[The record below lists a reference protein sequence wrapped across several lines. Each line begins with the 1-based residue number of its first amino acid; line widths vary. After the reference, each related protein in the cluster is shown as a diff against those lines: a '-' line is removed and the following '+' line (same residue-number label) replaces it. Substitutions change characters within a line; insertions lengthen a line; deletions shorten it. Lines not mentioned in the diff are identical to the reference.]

1 MIRTLRRKFIAIAML
16 SLLGTLTVLCGAIA
30 AGNAYITAD
39 RADRAIDLLYQN
51 SGEFPSPPE
60 ARPDPSGAPE
70 FQVTPETPFET
81 RYFIVE
87 LTDRREVQTVD
98 TDHIAALDRQTV
110 VECVNDILA
119 DGGSRGYVEY
129 YRFGVFED
137 QGGGSTVIVL
147 DCFLQLQSA
156 YNMLRVTLL
165 VALACA
171 GIVFLLLAFF
181 SRRAIRPFAENLER
195 QRQFVTDAS
204 HELKTPLAILSAD
217 LGMLEEALPED
228 RWLRSAQG
236 QVTPPGQAHPQSGGA
251 GPDGGS
257 GQTRDCDGLLPQRR
271 GGGRRRGVHP
281 PGGGR
286 REGVDPGDHPR
297 RGGGGRAGRPV
308 PPALHPAGQR
318 GEVLATPGGT
328 IVLSLSRRGRS
339 ACLLVSNPC
348 EDLDP
353 RQLPRYFDRFYR
365 ADSSR
370 ARSTGG
376 YGIGLSTAK
385 AIVARHR
392 GRITVRYE
400 GRRHHLPRDAAPG
413 GETMSAVHGRRERE
427 NSGGRLLPPLFRP
440 LRETAGPICSEGVTV
455 FGDPAEKSKISVG
468 FSFPF

>member
-60 ARPDPSGAPE
+60 ARPDPSGAPA

-236 QVTPPGQAHPQSGGA
+236 QVTRLDKLIRNLVELARTEEAVKHETVTAFSLSDAAEAGAEAFTPLAEAAGKALIPEITPG
-251 GPDGGS
+251 
-257 GQTRDCDGLLPQRR
+257 
-271 GGGRRRGVHP
+271 VEV
-281 PGGGR
+281 
-286 REGVDPGDHPR
+286 EGVQDDLFRLLSILLDNGVKYCD
-297 RGGGGRAGRPV
+297 
-308 PPALHPAGQR
+308 
-318 GEVLATPGGT
+318 PGGT

-400 GRRHHLPRDAAPG
+400 GGVITFLVTLPLAAK
-413 GETMSAVHGRRERE
+413 R
-427 NSGGRLLPPLFRP
+427 
-440 LRETAGPICSEGVTV
+440 
-455 FGDPAEKSKISVG
+455 
-468 FSFPF
+468 

>member
-70 FQVTPETPFET
+70 FQVTPETPVET

-236 QVTPPGQAHPQSGGA
+236 QVTRLDKLIRNLVELARTEEAVKHETVTAFSLSDAAEAGAEAFIPLAEAAGKALIPEITPG
-251 GPDGGS
+251 
-257 GQTRDCDGLLPQRR
+257 
-271 GGGRRRGVHP
+271 VEV
-281 PGGGR
+281 
-286 REGVDPGDHPR
+286 EGVQDDLFRLLSILLDNGMKYCD
-297 RGGGGRAGRPV
+297 
-308 PPALHPAGQR
+308 
-318 GEVLATPGGT
+318 PGGT

-400 GRRHHLPRDAAPG
+400 GGVITFLVTLPLAAK
-413 GETMSAVHGRRERE
+413 R
-427 NSGGRLLPPLFRP
+427 
-440 LRETAGPICSEGVTV
+440 
-455 FGDPAEKSKISVG
+455 
-468 FSFPF
+468 